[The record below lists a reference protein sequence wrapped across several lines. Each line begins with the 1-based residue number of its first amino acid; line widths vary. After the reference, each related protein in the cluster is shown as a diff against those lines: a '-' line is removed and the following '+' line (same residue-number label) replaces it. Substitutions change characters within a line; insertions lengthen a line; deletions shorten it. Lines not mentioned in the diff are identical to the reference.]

1 MVAVTQNRF
10 PELPQQAL
18 RERFLPEEAPLL
30 MATQQLRD
38 FQRTRPG
45 ARVPAY
51 MQARR
56 ALIFLSTILLTV
68 AGCYEM
74 YEVVQVGGVTILDW
88 MVLVLFISLFL
99 WTVFSSLAA
108 LAGFGVLLFSSRYPL
123 GIDPAVPLPSVGSK
137 NAMLLPTYNEDPYR
151 IMARLRAMYEPVDQ
165 SGYGPGF
172 DWFLRADT

>member
-1 MVAVTQNRF
+1 MVPVTQNRF

-56 ALIFLSTILLTV
+56 ALIFLSTS
-68 AGCYEM
+68 
-74 YEVVQVGGVTILDW
+74 
-88 MVLVLFISLFL
+88 F
-99 WTVFSSLAA
+99 
-108 LAGFGVLLFSSRYPL
+108 
-123 GIDPAVPLPSVGSK
+123 
-137 NAMLLPTYNEDPYR
+137 
-151 IMARLRAMYEPVDQ
+151 
-165 SGYGPGF
+165 
-172 DWFLRADT
+172 